1 MAKSKLE
8 KELEK
13 LKEVEEKL
21 DIVLEQNKETSEVT
35 KDYLQLLHE
44 YNDVKDA
51 AQVVMGA
58 LADLEGTTVSEIHN
72 RFGMDKYNKM
82 S

>member
-1 MAKSKLE
+1 MAKIKLE
-8 KELEK
+8 NELEK
-13 LKEVEEKL
+13 LKEVEEKV
-21 DIVLEQNKETSEVT
+21 DVILEKNKETSEVT
-35 KDYLQLLHE
+35 RDYLQLLHE

-58 LADLEGTTVSEIHN
+58 LADLEGTTVSEIHT
-72 RFGMDKYNKM
+72 RFGMDEYNKM

>member
-1 MAKSKLE
+1 MAKSKLD

-21 DIVLEQNKETSEVT
+21 DKVLEQNKETSER
-35 KDYLQLLHE
+35 DYLQLLHE

-72 RFGMDKYNKM
+72 RFGMDKFNKM